1 MKKIILASAS
11 PRRADLL
18 KKTGLKFRII
28 PSKIKEK
35 VDSSLSP
42 VENARKLSRLK
53 AWDVAAKI
61 SQGIVIAADTLV
73 VLKGK
78 ILGKPKNKEQA
89 KKMLQSQSGREH
101 QVITAISVIETE
113 SRELKQKTVT
123 SKVKFRDLSENLI
136 DQYLA
141 EVDPL
146 DKAGAYAIQEKGFLL
161 IDSIKGDYY
170 NVVGLPLNALNQL
183 LKDFGR
189 ELF

>member
-89 KKMLQSQSGREH
+89 EKMLQSQSGREH